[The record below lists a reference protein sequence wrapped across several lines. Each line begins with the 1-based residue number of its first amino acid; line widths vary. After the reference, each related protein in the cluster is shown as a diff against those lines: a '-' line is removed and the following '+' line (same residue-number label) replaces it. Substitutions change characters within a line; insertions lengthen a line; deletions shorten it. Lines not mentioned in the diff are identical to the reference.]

1 MSLDIN
7 NYYDKNNPYS
17 ELWKNV
23 EPSKLPK
30 RLNKL
35 ITMEWLDFYQKFHLN
50 CADNYSELFN
60 SLQDGNIYILK
71 NTFEGKFLGDLKS
84 YVIKES

>member
-23 EPSKLPK
+23 EASKLPK

-35 ITMEWLDFYQKFHLN
+35 IIMEWVDFYQKFHQN
-50 CADNYSELFN
+50 C
-60 SLQDGNIYILK
+60 
-71 NTFEGKFLGDLKS
+71 
-84 YVIKES
+84 